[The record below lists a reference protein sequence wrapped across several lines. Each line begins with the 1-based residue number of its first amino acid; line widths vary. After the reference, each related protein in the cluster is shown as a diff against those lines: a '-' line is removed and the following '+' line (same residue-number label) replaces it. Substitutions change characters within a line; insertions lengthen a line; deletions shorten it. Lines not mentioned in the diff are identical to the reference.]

1 MKERLNKKEFVKH
14 VILQLFGG
22 DRMHSKIELKWRSNG
37 GVLLSDIPRC
47 DLGIIELGS
56 TKRKLNLREFF
67 PT

>member
-1 MKERLNKKEFVKH
+1 
-14 VILQLFGG
+14 
-22 DRMHSKIELKWRSNG
+22 MHSKIELKWRSNG